1 MVLPP
6 WLVPDKIKSR
16 PSGGRARS
24 AKLDL
29 EARRTVIA
37 LVQEACAA
45 GARREAACAL
55 MEVSPRTLQRWQEEG
70 TVKADGRQAAAQGRA
85 PGQPLEPPRAQ
96 PPPGGRQPPGVCE
109 PAPQRESCPRLT
121 TRENTSPRN
130 RPATASCAMRGSG
143 SNGAR
148 SRRLPTAARSHCA
161 PPARTRSGAGTSL
174 ILASLVAGQFFY
186 LYLILDVF
194 SRQPRGL
201 GGLRR
206 AGEPSRPRSCSA
218 QGSFSREGVGTQAL
232 VLHSDNGSPM
242 KGATLLATLQRL
254 GVVPSFSRPVGQAT
268 TTPTRRPCSKP
279 ATTTP
284 ASPSSPAKSPEQA
297 RTWVAG
303 FVHWYNEEH
312 RHSGIRFV
320 TPGQRHRGERAGDPG
335 PPQGPLRGR
344 PSRPSRTLV
353 SRDPQLGP
361 DRLGIPQPL
370 QGNCPDTPDSL
381 TQPGVSQG
389 ARQEIG

>member
-1 MVLPP
+1 M
-6 WLVPDKIKSR
+6 S
-16 PSGGRARS
+16 S
-24 AKLDL
+24 A
-29 EARRTVIA
+29 
-37 LVQEACAA
+37 
-45 GARREAACAL
+45 
-55 MEVSPRTLQRWQEEG
+55 
-70 TVKADGRQAAAQGRA
+70 
-85 PGQPLEPPRAQ
+85 
-96 PPPGGRQPPGVCE
+96 
-109 PAPQRESCPRLT
+109 
-121 TRENTSPRN
+121 
-130 RPATASCAMRGSG
+130 
-143 SNGAR
+143 
-148 SRRLPTAARSHCA
+148 
-161 PPARTRSGAGTSL
+161 
-174 ILASLVAGQFFY
+174 ASLVGWE
-186 LYLILDVF
+186 LYCERA
-194 SRQPRGL
+194 S
-201 GGLRR
+201 R
-206 AGEPSRPRSCSA
+206 AGRGRVP

-279 ATTTP
+279 ASTTP

-320 TPGQRHRGERAGDPG
+320 TPGQRHRGERAGCPG
-335 PPQGPLRGR
+335 PPQGSLRGR

-370 QGNCPDTPDSL
+370 QVILRGEAWRLSKSGMKMRHL
-381 TQPGVSQG
+381 S
-389 ARQEIG
+389 